1 MPLSVL
7 NYRYNLNFILLFFFS
22 LYAQPQYSASLV
34 LKIDANNPLSYNGSG
49 NVINDLSGSDNDL
62 KIVNS
67 VTHHTDSNGFKS
79 FDFDGSSDYLE
90 LNSSPFSD
98 FPNGTNNYT
107 IIVSLKSDVGNSDQY
122 LLSMGRSGSGFNGEF
137 IFKKN
142 TDNTFRLWDY
152 YNGAGFSHNS
162 SNNSSLNALS
172 LNTWN
177 TIAFVKS
184 GTTGKYYID
193 GILNRTVSAAKSVS
207 TFRNNFFYIGGDV
220 RDNNSWFNGKIS
232 SIKVFTS
239 ALSNSEVAAE
249 SSSNF
254 VLASNNKTVK
264 CDNASFGDTGVINNK
279 TYTKVNRSTLQSMI
293 ASGADVSCVCTSGIT
308 NMSGLFQNNS
318 TFNQDI
324 SSWDTSNVTNMQG
337 LFQGASSFNQDIGY
351 WDVSSMNDQ
360 NGVNQLF
367 DGASSLNQD
376 LSYWCFP
383 ANQNIYNNRNN
394 IWGNNNPIKSNASL
408 RPRFTS
414 GGTACRDPKVPLKT
428 VIASPTF
435 SKWLNFNGT
444 DAIGR
449 TVTTNVTIG
458 NTDKI
463 TVEAWFKVNQ
473 SPAGSEPDFIITRQ
487 DDWQVFVV
495 NEGGQLKVRGR
506 IRKDFS
512 GVWPAVTSN
521 AISPNT
527 WYHVAL
533 TADSSTSSGE
543 MKIYI
548 NSELQNTT
556 NFNKTGNGLTDND
569 RPISI
574 GAFDNYSTPNR
585 FFNGQISDIRI
596 WNSVRTQAEI
606 NANIDQ
612 TLSNDSSLLLY
623 QKLNEGS
630 GSSYSDSSGN
640 SNNGTLSGQFQWMPN
655 QTSVTSTPT
664 IYFENG
670 TCKCPNASAGDTATI
685 SGTTYTVVNNSS
697 IAGQISSG
705 NYNLCTTLVTDMS
718 QLFEGNTNFNSNISF
733 WDTSNVTNMSRMF
746 KNAQSFNQN
755 IGSWDISSVTN
766 VYSMFYYALNFNQNI
781 GSWDTSNITNFQLM
795 LQNARVFNQPIGN
808 WDTSSATNMAQLF
821 EGAHAFNQDIS
832 GWDVSNN
839 TKTFSMFNNARA
851 FNQDISGWDVS
862 NVTDMNRMFIEAT
875 SFNQNIGSWDV
886 SKVTSMEY
894 MFYGANQFNSNI
906 GSWTVSN
913 VTNMNGMFQNNS
925 SFNQD
930 ISSWCVPSLN
940 LPGNFT
946 ANAAL
951 QNDKLPNWGSACSNN
966 SSVIPTGEVLD
977 QENAN
982 SNAGAGGATQWQ
994 SFTISNTGQLSRV
1007 SWKMANPVINGNPQP
1022 VQLTVYRGQGT
1033 NGTQL
1038 AQSQNLYTPPY
1049 NDSNGNYISGQ
1060 YVVFNVFSQ
1069 NISVT
1074 SGEIMTVKLELT
1086 SGNQNVGF
1094 LSLNTGNPYSRGR
1107 GSNDQLWDYIFRV
1120 YTVPGSQSNTTT
1132 PSVYFE
1138 NGTCKCPN
1146 ASVGDTATISG
1157 TTYTVVNNSNIGAQV
1172 NSGNYNLCTS
1182 KVTDM
1187 NSLFKNKGSFNFDIG
1202 FWDTSNVTNMS
1213 SMFHNAYDFNKNIG
1227 SWDVSSVTNMYYMFK
1242 NADSFNQNI
1251 GGWNTSSVT
1260 NMEETLF
1267 SMRDF
1272 NNGQGQGLSNNP
1284 LNWNTS
1290 NVTNMKNLLR
1300 GSAKF
1305 NQNIGSW
1312 NTSNVTDMSG
1322 LFHSASRFNQ
1332 NIGNWNTSNVTTML
1346 EMFYNASNFNQNI
1359 GIWNVSKVTNMNL
1372 MFRGATSFN
1381 QPIGN
1386 WSTSNVTNMASMFEY
1401 ARVFNQPIGNWNTSS
1416 VNNMSNMFRAAED
1429 FQQNISS
1436 WCVGNISS
1444 IPALFFYQTPL
1455 LAENLPVWGTCPN
1468 PVCSISINLTSNAPT
1483 QTQSVTL
1490 GGSISAVTFSVT
1502 SSLCTSTLTVSAT
1515 NLPPGI
1521 SMVYNNNVASISGT
1535 PTSQATGTYNYR
1547 ITASSSSTVA
1557 SITGSLSIISS
1568 PTYCDL
1574 VLGST
1579 NGKVFSNTISLTV
1592 GQNISSPIT
1601 INTIEPIQ
1609 SSQDSLTCIAIPSF
1623 QNFLT
1628 SNPAILSNSSNS
1640 TITTQNNVTTVAAQT
1655 MIVNVENLP
1664 NGLYWTKP
1672 ANDGSMKLMGAPSST
1687 VGSYVVN
1694 YSITIGA
1701 IGKTLSS
1708 SFTIILSTAS
1718 DTSSSTGCSINADLQ
1733 SSGLQVSTILTGSPT
1748 IEIPITTTCTRT
1760 LTVSATGIPLGMQ
1773 MIYANNIVTISG
1785 TPTGSVTGTFDYSII
1800 ASAGGTASLTI
1811 NGRLLLKPDA
1821 DNDGVDDQYDKC
1833 PDTNPGDTVDENG
1846 CSEVQLDADL
1856 DGILNI
1862 DDICP
1867 NTSPNETAN
1876 AEGCGETQVDTDKD
1890 GFPDV
1895 IDNCPT
1901 SYNPDQKDYDN
1912 DGQGD
1917 VCDPDPVVEF
1927 NVSLIK
1933 ENAELGVIT
1942 GDVSSTSLMGS
1953 KITSIEFDSNGY
1965 FTLSN
1970 NLKIELANELDYEEK
1985 TSHSF
1990 TLTVKTANGGQT
2002 TVEGEIPVEDIPNP
2016 QYTAPFF
2023 ISVFDIGP
2031 GTSPLSG
2038 DISGTTYLRLN
2049 RETVGRY
2056 HNPFNRGVG
2065 KWKVRKNISG
2075 GADAHLFAIKSEP
2088 PKTRKS
2094 DEESEGYLA
2103 FINPPDFNN
2112 PQDHNKDNIYEVE
2125 VTFINLEDGA
2135 IEVPVPVT
2143 QFQLQVPEGATSAL
2157 ELQSRLALPDDDSD
2171 GDGVPDIVDNS
2182 PVVFNPDQ
2190 ADEDGDGVGD
2200 VSDDSDHDGVW
2211 NPQDECPNTPLG
2223 VKVDAFGCEIFYLP
2237 SDNFN
2242 VYKTERCVDN
2252 HSIGIEFENIS
2263 HSYTINV
2270 SGAIEHS
2277 EVFNE
2282 RQWIITN
2289 LSSGQYN
2296 ICLGVEGINSSEFE
2310 RCFEI
2315 QLNDPTPLSVYSNDT
2330 DLTASADD
2338 NLDSVKFEMAGG
2350 SVYNIEHNGITTQ
2363 TSRSSHSL
2371 ALRKGLNTVRI
2382 TADQECQGV
2391 FEKQYFNSES
2401 IAYTPNP
2408 FEDELLIYVGGQDQ
2422 NILVEIFST
2431 AGKLIS
2437 SDYYK
2442 LNESNRNIS
2451 VNTSNYKM
2459 GSYLFKVNSDTVKKS
2474 FMAIKK

>member
-1 MPLSVL
+1 MNHFWRKFL
-7 NYRYNLNFILLFFFS
+7 FLLFIPMYLFGQS
-22 LYAQPQYSASLV
+22 STYSTTLGF
-34 LKIDANNPLSYNGSG
+34 NGSDSYITIPSG
-49 NVINDLSGSDNDL
+49 INDLSFSSDKFTL
-62 KIVNS
+62 EAWIKIENAPPS
-67 VTHHTDSNGFKS
+67 
-79 FDFDGSSDYLE
+79 GSSSGNNTASNREYI
-90 LNSSPFSD
+90 FS
-98 FPNGTNNYT
+98 
-107 IIVSLKSDVGNSDQY
+107 
-122 LLSMGRSGSGFNGEF
+122 
-137 IFKKN
+137 KKN
-142 TDNTFRLWDY
+142 DWSFYVLNINGSLHLEGRFRRDY
-152 YNGAGFSHNS
+152 HGN
-162 SNNSSLNALS
+162 
-172 LNTWN
+172 WP
-177 TIAFVKS
+177 
-184 GTTGKYYID
+184 
-193 GILNRTVSAAKSVS
+193 
-207 TFRNNFFYIGGDV
+207 DV
-220 RDNNSWFNGKIS
+220 R
-232 SIKVFTS
+232 
-239 ALSNSEVAAE
+239 
-249 SSSNF
+249 SSS
-254 VLASNNKTVK
+254 T
-264 CDNASFGDTGVINNK
+264 
-279 TYTKVNRSTLQSMI
+279 
-293 ASGADVSCVCTSGIT
+293 
-308 NMSGLFQNNS
+308 
-318 TFNQDI
+318 I
-324 SSWDTSNVTNMQG
+324 S
-337 LFQGASSFNQDIGY
+337 L
-351 WDVSSMNDQ
+351 
-360 NGVNQLF
+360 
-367 DGASSLNQD
+367 
-376 LSYWCFP
+376 
-383 ANQNIYNNRNN
+383 
-394 IWGNNNPIKSNASL
+394 
-408 RPRFTS
+408 
-414 GGTACRDPKVPLKT
+414 
-428 VIASPTF
+428 
-435 SKWLNFNGT
+435 
-444 DAIGR
+444 
-449 TVTTNVTIG
+449 
-458 NTDKI
+458 
-463 TVEAWFKVNQ
+463 
-473 SPAGSEPDFIITRQ
+473 
-487 DDWQVFVV
+487 
-495 NEGGQLKVRGR
+495 
-506 IRKDFS
+506 
-512 GVWPAVTSN
+512 
-521 AISPNT
+521 NT
-527 WYHVAL
+527 WYHVAFTVSKSDGRL
-533 TADSSTSSGE
+533 R
-543 MKIYI
+543 IYI
-548 NSELQNTT
+548 NGNQDIQENWTSGGYGLTSTT
-556 NFNKTGNGLTDND
+556 N
-569 RPISI
+569 PIGI
-574 GAFDNYSTPNR
+574 GASIWDGIDNPTNFFD
-585 FFNGQISDIRI
+585 GEMSDIRF
-596 WNSVRTQAEI
+596 WDSERTQSAI
-606 NANIDQ
+606 NTFKNS
-612 TLSNDSSLLLY
+612 TLNTNSTLKLY
-623 QKLNEGS
+623 YKLNEGS
-630 GSSYSDSSGN
+630 GSTINDLSGN
-640 SNNGTLSGQFQWMPN
+640 SITGTARGSYQWMPP

-664 IYFENG
+664 VYFENG
-670 TCKCPNASAGDTATI
+670 TCKCPNASVGETATI
-685 SGTTYTVVNNSS
+685 SGTTYTVVNNSNIGS
-697 IAGQISSG
+697 QISSA
-705 NYNLCTTLVTDMS
+705 NYNLCTTLVSDMS

-755 IGSWDISSVTN
+755 ISSWDISSVTN

-982 SNAGAGGATQWQ
+982 SNAGAGGTTQWQ

-1049 NDSNGNYISGQ
+1049 NDSNGNYISGE
-1060 YVVFNVFSQ
+1060 YVVFNVYSQ

-1120 YTVPGSQSNTTT
+1120 YTVPGPQSNTTT

-1157 TTYTVVNNSNIGAQV
+1157 TTYTVVNNSNIGSQI

-1202 FWDTSNVTNMS
+1202 FWDTSNVDNMS
-1213 SMFHNAYDFNKNIG
+1213 WMFHNAYAFNQNIG
-1227 SWDVSSVTNMYYMFK
+1227 SWDVSSLHHMNGMFK

-1251 GGWNTSSVT
+1251 GGWNTSSVR

-1272 NNGQGQGLSNNP
+1272 NNGEAQGLSNNP

-1468 PVCSISINLTSNAPT
+1468 PICSISINLTSNAPT

-1535 PTSQATGTYNYR
+1535 PTNQATGTYNYL
-1547 ITASSSSTVA
+1547 ITASSSSTVVSVTGSIIVIDRPYSFNNYWRINGNTGNVEEPNNSCNGVSCENNA
-1557 SITGSLSIISS
+1557 YLGFVSGPPSHPQYNSMVYVDYGSGGDQLNWIIEVSKNVSSITSYTLVGNHNNSNYFISQEKTNNIENLVARFNNVNTLEGSVGAKLLTVETKTEYDYLNNLFLNGGSIAQNEPYIFGLYQNVNSTNYSEPSGGWEWLYPSLS
-1568 PTYCDL
+1568 
-1574 VLGST
+1574 
-1579 NGKVFSNTISLTV
+1579 
-1592 GQNISSPIT
+1592 
-1601 INTIEPIQ
+1601 
-1609 SSQDSLTCIAIPSF
+1609 A
-1623 QNFLT
+1623 
-1628 SNPAILSNSSNS
+1628 
-1640 TITTQNNVTTVAAQT
+1640 
-1655 MIVNVENLP
+1655 
-1664 NGLYWTKP
+1664 
-1672 ANDGSMKLMGAPSST
+1672 
-1687 VGSYVVN
+1687 
-1694 YSITIGA
+1694 
-1701 IGKTLSS
+1701 
-1708 SFTIILSTAS
+1708 
-1718 DTSSSTGCSINADLQ
+1718 SSTGCSINADLQ
-1733 SSGLQVSTILTGSPT
+1733 GSGLQVSTISTSGST
-1748 IEIPITTTCTRT
+1748 ISIPFTTTCSGT
-1760 LTVSATGIPLGMQ
+1760 LTVTSTGLPLGMQ

-1785 TPTGSVTGTFDYSII
+1785 TPTGSVTGTYDYSIV

-1901 SYNPDQKDYDN
+1901 SYNPNQKDYDN

-1917 VCDPDPVVEF
+1917 VCDPDPIVEF

-1933 ENAELGVIT
+1933 ENAELGVMT

-2002 TVEGEIPVEDIPNP
+2002 TVEGEILVEDIPNP

-2023 ISVFDIGP
+2023 ISIFDLGP
-2031 GTSPLSG
+2031 GTLQLTG
-2038 DISGTTYLRLN
+2038 D
-2049 RETVGRY
+2049 EFERY
-2056 HNPFNRGVG
+2056 YNPFNRGVG

-2112 PQDHNKDNIYEVE
+2112 PQDHNQDNIYEVE

-2157 ELQSRLALPDDDSD
+2157 ELQSRPALPDDDSD
-2171 GDGVPDIVDNS
+2171 GDGVPDIIDNS

-2211 NPQDECPNTPLG
+2211 NPQDECPDTPLG

-2282 RQWIITN
+2282 GQWIITN

-2296 ICLGVEGINSSEFE
+2296 ICLGVEGINTNEFE

-2350 SVYNIEHNGITTQ
+2350 SIYNIEHNGITTQ

>member
-1 MPLSVL
+1 
-7 NYRYNLNFILLFFFS
+7 
-22 LYAQPQYSASLV
+22 
-34 LKIDANNPLSYNGSG
+34 
-49 NVINDLSGSDNDL
+49 
-62 KIVNS
+62 
-67 VTHHTDSNGFKS
+67 
-79 FDFDGSSDYLE
+79 
-90 LNSSPFSD
+90 
-98 FPNGTNNYT
+98 
-107 IIVSLKSDVGNSDQY
+107 
-122 LLSMGRSGSGFNGEF
+122 
-137 IFKKN
+137 
-142 TDNTFRLWDY
+142 
-152 YNGAGFSHNS
+152 
-162 SNNSSLNALS
+162 
-172 LNTWN
+172 
-177 TIAFVKS
+177 
-184 GTTGKYYID
+184 
-193 GILNRTVSAAKSVS
+193 
-207 TFRNNFFYIGGDV
+207 
-220 RDNNSWFNGKIS
+220 
-232 SIKVFTS
+232 
-239 ALSNSEVAAE
+239 
-249 SSSNF
+249 
-254 VLASNNKTVK
+254 
-264 CDNASFGDTGVINNK
+264 
-279 TYTKVNRSTLQSMI
+279 
-293 ASGADVSCVCTSGIT
+293 
-308 NMSGLFQNNS
+308 
-318 TFNQDI
+318 
-324 SSWDTSNVTNMQG
+324 
-337 LFQGASSFNQDIGY
+337 
-351 WDVSSMNDQ
+351 
-360 NGVNQLF
+360 
-367 DGASSLNQD
+367 
-376 LSYWCFP
+376 
-383 ANQNIYNNRNN
+383 
-394 IWGNNNPIKSNASL
+394 
-408 RPRFTS
+408 
-414 GGTACRDPKVPLKT
+414 
-428 VIASPTF
+428 
-435 SKWLNFNGT
+435 
-444 DAIGR
+444 
-449 TVTTNVTIG
+449 
-458 NTDKI
+458 
-463 TVEAWFKVNQ
+463 
-473 SPAGSEPDFIITRQ
+473 
-487 DDWQVFVV
+487 
-495 NEGGQLKVRGR
+495 
-506 IRKDFS
+506 
-512 GVWPAVTSN
+512 
-521 AISPNT
+521 
-527 WYHVAL
+527 
-533 TADSSTSSGE
+533 
-543 MKIYI
+543 
-548 NSELQNTT
+548 
-556 NFNKTGNGLTDND
+556 
-569 RPISI
+569 
-574 GAFDNYSTPNR
+574 
-585 FFNGQISDIRI
+585 
-596 WNSVRTQAEI
+596 
-606 NANIDQ
+606 
-612 TLSNDSSLLLY
+612 
-623 QKLNEGS
+623 
-630 GSSYSDSSGN
+630 
-640 SNNGTLSGQFQWMPN
+640 
-655 QTSVTSTPT
+655 
-664 IYFENG
+664 
-670 TCKCPNASAGDTATI
+670 
-685 SGTTYTVVNNSS
+685 
-697 IAGQISSG
+697 
-705 NYNLCTTLVTDMS
+705 
-718 QLFEGNTNFNSNISF
+718 
-733 WDTSNVTNMSRMF
+733 
-746 KNAQSFNQN
+746 
-755 IGSWDISSVTN
+755 
-766 VYSMFYYALNFNQNI
+766 
-781 GSWDTSNITNFQLM
+781 
-795 LQNARVFNQPIGN
+795 
-808 WDTSSATNMAQLF
+808 
-821 EGAHAFNQDIS
+821 
-832 GWDVSNN
+832 
-839 TKTFSMFNNARA
+839 
-851 FNQDISGWDVS
+851 
-862 NVTDMNRMFIEAT
+862 
-875 SFNQNIGSWDV
+875 
-886 SKVTSMEY
+886 
-894 MFYGANQFNSNI
+894 
-906 GSWTVSN
+906 
-913 VTNMNGMFQNNS
+913 
-925 SFNQD
+925 
-930 ISSWCVPSLN
+930 
-940 LPGNFT
+940 
-946 ANAAL
+946 
-951 QNDKLPNWGSACSNN
+951 
-966 SSVIPTGEVLD
+966 
-977 QENAN
+977 
-982 SNAGAGGATQWQ
+982 
-994 SFTISNTGQLSRV
+994 
-1007 SWKMANPVINGNPQP
+1007 
-1022 VQLTVYRGQGT
+1022 
-1033 NGTQL
+1033 
-1038 AQSQNLYTPPY
+1038 
-1049 NDSNGNYISGQ
+1049 
-1060 YVVFNVFSQ
+1060 
-1069 NISVT
+1069 
-1074 SGEIMTVKLELT
+1074 
-1086 SGNQNVGF
+1086 
-1094 LSLNTGNPYSRGR
+1094 
-1107 GSNDQLWDYIFRV
+1107 
-1120 YTVPGSQSNTTT
+1120 
-1132 PSVYFE
+1132 
-1138 NGTCKCPN
+1138 
-1146 ASVGDTATISG
+1146 
-1157 TTYTVVNNSNIGAQV
+1157 
-1172 NSGNYNLCTS
+1172 
-1182 KVTDM
+1182 
-1187 NSLFKNKGSFNFDIG
+1187 
-1202 FWDTSNVTNMS
+1202 
-1213 SMFHNAYDFNKNIG
+1213 
-1227 SWDVSSVTNMYYMFK
+1227 
-1242 NADSFNQNI
+1242 
-1251 GGWNTSSVT
+1251 
-1260 NMEETLF
+1260 
-1267 SMRDF
+1267 
-1272 NNGQGQGLSNNP
+1272 
-1284 LNWNTS
+1284 
-1290 NVTNMKNLLR
+1290 
-1300 GSAKF
+1300 
-1305 NQNIGSW
+1305 
-1312 NTSNVTDMSG
+1312 
-1322 LFHSASRFNQ
+1322 
-1332 NIGNWNTSNVTTML
+1332 
-1346 EMFYNASNFNQNI
+1346 
-1359 GIWNVSKVTNMNL
+1359 
-1372 MFRGATSFN
+1372 
-1381 QPIGN
+1381 
-1386 WSTSNVTNMASMFEY
+1386 
-1401 ARVFNQPIGNWNTSS
+1401 
-1416 VNNMSNMFRAAED
+1416 
-1429 FQQNISS
+1429 
-1436 WCVGNISS
+1436 
-1444 IPALFFYQTPL
+1444 
-1455 LAENLPVWGTCPN
+1455 
-1468 PVCSISINLTSNAPT
+1468 
-1483 QTQSVTL
+1483 
-1490 GGSISAVTFSVT
+1490 
-1502 SSLCTSTLTVSAT
+1502 
-1515 NLPPGI
+1515 
-1521 SMVYNNNVASISGT
+1521 
-1535 PTSQATGTYNYR
+1535 
-1547 ITASSSSTVA
+1547 
-1557 SITGSLSIISS
+1557 
-1568 PTYCDL
+1568 
-1574 VLGST
+1574 
-1579 NGKVFSNTISLTV
+1579 
-1592 GQNISSPIT
+1592 
-1601 INTIEPIQ
+1601 
-1609 SSQDSLTCIAIPSF
+1609 
-1623 QNFLT
+1623 
-1628 SNPAILSNSSNS
+1628 
-1640 TITTQNNVTTVAAQT
+1640 

-2282 RQWIITN
+2282 GQWIITN